1 MLSIAY
7 CNYIRFSLNGF
18 LKAEPAVCGKMFVI
32 IVFHNFFFF
41 CFVFEIILAPGLVE
55 KLEAGFRFRPE
66 LMDMARETVRKILA
80 KHESKQSESKKKKKT
95 KKDKKKKEYTFVGI
109 QSR

>member
-1 MLSIAY
+1 
-7 CNYIRFSLNGF
+7 
-18 LKAEPAVCGKMFVI
+18 
-32 IVFHNFFFF
+32 
-41 CFVFEIILAPGLVE
+41 
-55 KLEAGFRFRPE
+55 
-66 LMDMARETVRKILA
+66 MARETVRKILS

>member
-1 MLSIAY
+1 MD
-7 CNYIRFSLNGF
+7 F
-18 LKAEPAVCGKMFVI
+18 LKLSLLYVEICLSLL
-32 IVFHNFFFF
+32 FFT
-41 CFVFEIILAPGLVE
+41 FEIILAPGLVE
-55 KLEAGFRFRPE
+55 KLEAGFRFRSE